1 MDADS
6 WSRLALTLLS
16 SPEKIALGLVVVVG
30 AWRWIREL
38 IREARGTQHEET
50 LVEMLLRENRQQRD
64 ELKQSREELKTL
76 RSESLRERRHNDRDE
91 HDE

>member
-1 MDADS
+1 M
-6 WSRLALTLLS
+6 ALNLLS
-16 SPEKIALGLVVVVG
+16 SPEKIALGLVVAVG

-38 IREARGTQHEET
+38 IREARGMQHEET

-76 RSESLRERRHNDRDE
+76 RSESIRERRHNDRDE